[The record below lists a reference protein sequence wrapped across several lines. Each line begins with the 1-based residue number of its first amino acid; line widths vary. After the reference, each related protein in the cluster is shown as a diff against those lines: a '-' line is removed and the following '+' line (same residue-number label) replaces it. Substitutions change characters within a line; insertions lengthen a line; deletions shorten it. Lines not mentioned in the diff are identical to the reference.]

1 MVGWHPRLNGNEF
14 EQTPWDSEGQGSLG
28 CCKSMGLDRMEQLNN
43 NRSGSED
50 LRKLNPLYK
59 FMQFIHDAG
68 IGTLVCAFK
77 HNKIILS
84 HWRKLNSSKFKI
96 NGLASRYPAS
106 SGAINEGLDW
116 ESIHTKPLQ
125 TFSDNLPLWND
136 HQSDFM
142 CPVSPR
148 AQRTLNLCILPIMD
162 AEHIFVK
169 GINEWLNATVCLLRA
184 YNLLEMIRLVHTHTH
199 TQV

>member
-84 HWRKLNSSKFKI
+84 HWRNLNSSKLMAWHPGTPQAVVPLMK
-96 NGLASRYPAS
+96 GLTERAYIQNHYKHS
-106 SGAINEGLDW
+106 AI
-116 ESIHTKPLQ
+116 
-125 TFSDNLPLWND
+125 TFPSEMITNLISCVL
-136 HQSDFM
+136 
-142 CPVSPR
+142 
-148 AQRTLNLCILPIMD
+148 
-162 AEHIFVK
+162 
-169 GINEWLNATVCLLRA
+169 CLLEHRGHWIFA
-184 YNLLEMIRLVHTHTH
+184 FCL
-199 TQV
+199 